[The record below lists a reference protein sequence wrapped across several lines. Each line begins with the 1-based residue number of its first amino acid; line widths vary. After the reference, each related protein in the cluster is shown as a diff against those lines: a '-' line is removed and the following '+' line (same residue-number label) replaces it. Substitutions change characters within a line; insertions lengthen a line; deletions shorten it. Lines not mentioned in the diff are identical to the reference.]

1 MLIACCNSK
10 IFMEV
15 ISFMN
20 NKNSKVKKIVIAA
33 MAVICAF
40 SSATAIT
47 AGAKTTQYKHTV
59 CVGGYP
65 GGNDATWLSIKKNGT
80 YTYDLFDGY
89 PTVFN
94 KKSSTVIKSR
104 VEHKDKKDRTYYQSY
119 TLRSNYSAPVQV
131 KYGNLR
137 SGSWRADYRY
147 VSGGGCRAN
156 VTTMEKY

>member
-47 AGAKTTQYKHTV
+47 AGAK
-59 CVGGYP
+59 P
-65 GGNDATWLSIKKNGT
+65 LSISILFVSVDIQAVMMLLGFQLRRTVLIPMIYLMDIQLFLTKN
-80 YTYDLFDGY
+80 
-89 PTVFN
+89 PA
-94 KKSSTVIKSR
+94 
-104 VEHKDKKDRTYYQSY
+104 Q
-119 TLRSNYSAPVQV
+119 
-131 KYGNLR
+131 
-137 SGSWRADYRY
+137 
-147 VSGGGCRAN
+147 
-156 VTTMEKY
+156 

>member
-1 MLIACCNSK
+1 
-10 IFMEV
+10 
-15 ISFMN
+15 MN

-59 CVGGYP
+59 CVGGYS

-80 YTYDLFDGY
+80 YTYDSFAAY
-89 PTVFN
+89 PTIFN
-94 KKSSTVIKSR
+94 KKSSTVLNARCEYKNS
-104 VEHKDKKDRTYYQSY
+104 KDHTDYVRITLNKNQPSPRTFSY
-119 TLRSNYSAPVQV
+119 GKLKA
-131 KYGNLR
+131 
-137 SGSWRADYRY
+137 GSWLLNYKY
-147 VSGGGCRAN
+147 YSGGGCRSQ

>member
-1 MLIACCNSK
+1 
-10 IFMEV
+10 
-15 ISFMN
+15 MN

-89 PTVFN
+89 TP
-94 KKSSTVIKSR
+94 R
-104 VEHKDKKDRTYYQSY
+104 
-119 TLRSNYSAPVQV
+119 
-131 KYGNLR
+131 
-137 SGSWRADYRY
+137 
-147 VSGGGCRAN
+147 
-156 VTTMEKY
+156 TTMRCASICAASCASRRAMAPA

>member
-1 MLIACCNSK
+1 
-10 IFMEV
+10 
-15 ISFMN
+15 
-20 NKNSKVKKIVIAA
+20 

-89 PTVFN
+89 PTIFN
-94 KKSSTVIKSR
+94 KNPA
-104 VEHKDKKDRTYYQSY
+104 Q
-119 TLRSNYSAPVQV
+119 
-131 KYGNLR
+131 
-137 SGSWRADYRY
+137 
-147 VSGGGCRAN
+147 
-156 VTTMEKY
+156 